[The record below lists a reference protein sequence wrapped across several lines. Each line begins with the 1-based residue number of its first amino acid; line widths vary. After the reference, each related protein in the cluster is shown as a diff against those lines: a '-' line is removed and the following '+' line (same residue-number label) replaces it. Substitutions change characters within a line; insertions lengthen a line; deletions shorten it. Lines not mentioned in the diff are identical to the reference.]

1 MSVRNRIWWGAP
13 RKFSATLAERKISWL
28 ELFYD
33 LVYVIV
39 ISRTTARLVQHP
51 TMQGIGEYIYL
62 FSLIFWGW
70 LNGSQYHDLHGSPGI
85 RTRFMTLWQMIAVA
99 ALAVA
104 LDSPPGRFIFRTTVS
119 IAFLQLFITYLWWS
133 VGIYDRA
140 HRRLNIP
147 YTVCYLISLGLIIGS
162 LFMPAAY
169 TTLIFWVALVFNF
182 LPPLIMA
189 VGLRQQ
195 TRSLSLSTSMT
206 ERLGLMVIIVF
217 GEAILGVINGM
228 HNLANTTMQQW
239 LCFGLGILVLFGLWW
254 VFFGLIADRE
264 CKPGFGTGMVM
275 SLIYIPAIA
284 SLGMAGASFPALM
297 SGSGGTVWAR
307 PMYGISLSAFLLC
320 IALISSFLKYPSHYL
335 PFKRPIQWVVAG
347 AAAFIALFTWALQNA
362 GLLTFLV
369 ASFTVLLVLVSI
381 TTAMWV
387 RVEREVGNGSG

>member
-1 MSVRNRIWWGAP
+1 MAVHNRTWWGAP
-13 RKFSATLAERKISWL
+13 RKFSDRVAERKISWL

-104 LDSPPGRFIFRTTVS
+104 LNSPPDKFMFRTTVS
-119 IAFLQLFITYLWWS
+119 IAFLQLYITYLWWS
-133 VGIYDRA
+133 VGIYDKG
-140 HRRLNIP
+140 HRRINIP
-147 YTVCYLISLGLIIGS
+147 YTVCYLLSFGLIVGS
-162 LFMPAAY
+162 LFVDAAY
-169 TTLIFWVALVFNF
+169 TTMMFCIALVFNF
-182 LPPLIMA
+182 LPPFIS
-189 VGLRQQ
+189 V
-195 TRSLSLSTSMT
+195 LSARARLNGISMSASMT

-228 HNLANTTMQQW
+228 NDVVNAATGHW

-254 VFFGLIADRE
+254 IFFGLIADRK
-264 CKPGFGTGMVM
+264 CKPGFVTAMTM
-275 SLIYIPAIA
+275 SIIYIPAIA

-297 SGSGGTVWAR
+297 SGSASAAWAR
-307 PMYGISLSAFLLC
+307 PMYGFSLAVFLLC
-320 IALISSFLKYPSHYL
+320 ITLISNFLTYPENYAPH
-335 PFKRPIQWVVAG
+335 KRSMQLTVASAAIVVAVLTWLLRD
-347 AAAFIALFTWALQNA
+347 AALYML
-362 GLLTFLV
+362 LV
-369 ASFTVLLVLVSI
+369 AYFSVLLVLVSI
-381 TTAMWV
+381 STAMWA
-387 RVEREVGNGSG
+387 RVEGGEAGE